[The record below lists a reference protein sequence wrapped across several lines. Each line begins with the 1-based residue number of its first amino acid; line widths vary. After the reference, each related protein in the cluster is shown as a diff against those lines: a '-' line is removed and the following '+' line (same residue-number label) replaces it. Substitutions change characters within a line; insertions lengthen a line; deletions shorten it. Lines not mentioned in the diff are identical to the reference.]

1 MVGFGHFHNNTF
13 VRLVTI
19 NAENTEQDI
28 LNFFKI
34 FLLEIFFKYFSF
46 VKNKSKTDSSIWYDV
61 KNELSGLIKLI

>member
-34 FLLEIFFKYFSF
+34 LEDF
-46 VKNKSKTDSSIWYDV
+46 VANNYHLV
-61 KNELSGLIKLI
+61 KRKCEQKIS